1 MIHAYARVS
10 TSEQDPRFQL
20 EALARAGA
28 DKVWQERRSAVSA
41 RPELDAMLEA
51 LLPGD
56 VVVVW
61 KLDRLA
67 RSLRHLLAILD
78 RVASS
83 GASLRSCTE
92 PLDTGSPMGRMMIQI
107 LGSFSEFER
116 GIILERSAAG
126 VACARARG
134 VQFGRKRVV
143 DRSRVQVLLNAGL
156 HQSAI
161 AREIGCSRASICR
174 LISQGHVSKP
184 DFSG

>member
-1 MIHAYARVS
+1 
-10 TSEQDPRFQL
+10 
-20 EALARAGA
+20 
-28 DKVWQERRSAVSA
+28 
-41 RPELDAMLEA
+41 
-51 LLPGD
+51 
-56 VVVVW
+56 
-61 KLDRLA
+61 
-67 RSLRHLLAILD
+67 
-78 RVASS
+78 
-83 GASLRSCTE
+83 
-92 PLDTGSPMGRMMIQI
+92 MM
-107 LGSFSEFER
+107 
-116 GIILERSAAG
+116 ERSAAG